1 MLFVVHFANNKFAFL
16 LFKYLFWDKLKHK
29 MKSLVMLILDSS
41 GLQASTFCTDDWLG
55 IMK

>member
-1 MLFVVHFANNKFAFL
+1 MLFVVHFANDKFAFL